1 MLRIN
6 WITVSIFWHQW
17 NMYKTIL
24 YRRSKYVM
32 QYSFTSRNAINQK
45 TLLFHYLQFNFFKVY
60 DTCIF
65 VRRII
70 ILWIFLTMTVLNF
83 CAEQTSVPN
92 DYDRCTLFHWHG
104 KWLERRIYDDDT
116 WSTAFPFDEFA
127 PTARSISIVFRY
139 ENKRVSRGRKL
150 ACSY

>member
-17 NMYKTIL
+17 NMFKTIL
-24 YRRSKYVM
+24 YHRSKYVV
-32 QYSFTSRNAINQK
+32 QYSFTLRNAINQK

-60 DTCIF
+60 DACIF
-65 VRRII
+65 VRRIK
-70 ILWIFLTMTVLNF
+70 ILWVFLTVTVLNF

-116 WSTAFPFDEFA
+116 WSTLPS
-127 PTARSISIVFRY
+127 RSTNSRRLLDRY
-139 ENKRVSRGRKL
+139 RLYFGTKTN
-150 ACSY
+150 ACREAGS